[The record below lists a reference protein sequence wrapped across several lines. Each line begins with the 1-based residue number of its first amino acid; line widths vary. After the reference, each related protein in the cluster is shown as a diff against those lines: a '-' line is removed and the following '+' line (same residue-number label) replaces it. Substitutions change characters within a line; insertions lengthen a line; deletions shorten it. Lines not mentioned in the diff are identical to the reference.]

1 MIVVNTSSRFGE
13 RVIMEEEQV
22 ILSWEADSVHVLR
35 KVFFYILSNYFIVA
49 LSLMKIFAAEKEL
62 RYESSTLILYKEL
75 SSPIFQSCQSVSE
88 ASVTPVQIST
98 LCNI

>member
-35 KVFFYILSNYFIVA
+35 KVFILFYRGPGNHEDLRNSEGISKLFSILA
-49 LSLMKIFAAEKEL
+49 RCEL
-62 RYESSTLILYKEL
+62 FKTFFS
-75 SSPIFQSCQSVSE
+75 FV
-88 ASVTPVQIST
+88 
-98 LCNI
+98 